1 MKLNQKDKLNSVKT
15 FRRVLRI
22 NAVNDPDSVLTELMS
37 HFEYKIVMRLIRL
50 YSGKQIKIPDM
61 NVIWR
66 VYRDKI
72 VRNELD
78 KEDTRDR
85 RMKLA
90 DYFSITL
97 SHISMILRKERK
109 DYPKASDMK
118 IGDEV
123 RHIYGKDLDASYKEV
138 IEVYPGKGTK

>member
-1 MKLNQKDKLNSVKT
+1 MKENQKVKFDSVKT

-37 HFEYKIVMRLIRL
+37 HFEYKVVMRLIRL

-66 VYRDKI
+66 IYRDKLI
-72 VRNELD
+72 RNELD
-78 KEDTRDR
+78 KEDTRER
-85 RMKLA
+85 RMSLA
-90 DYFSITL
+90 DYFDITL
-97 SHISMILRKERK
+97 SHVSIILRKEKK
-109 DYPKASDMK
+109 DHLKASEMN

-123 RHIYGKDLDASYKEV
+123 RHIYGKNLDASYKEV
-138 IEVYPGKGTK
+138 IEVYPGKRPK

>member
-1 MKLNQKDKLNSVKT
+1 MKENQKVKFDSVKT

-37 HFEYKIVMRLIRL
+37 HFEYKVVMRLIRL

-66 VYRDKI
+66 IYRDKLI
-72 VRNELD
+72 RNELD
-78 KEDTRDR
+78 KEDTRER
-85 RMKLA
+85 RMRLA
-90 DYFSITL
+90 DYFDITL
-97 SHISMILRKERK
+97 SHVSIILRKERK
-109 DYPKASDMK
+109 DHLKASEMN

-123 RHIYGKDLDASYKEV
+123 RHIYGKNLDASYKEV
-138 IEVYPGKGTK
+138 IEVYPGKRSK

>member
-1 MKLNQKDKLNSVKT
+1 MKENQKVKFDSVKT

-37 HFEYKIVMRLIRL
+37 HFEYKVVMRLIRL

-66 VYRDKI
+66 IYRDKLI
-72 VRNELD
+72 RNELD
-78 KEDTRDR
+78 KEDTRER
-85 RMKLA
+85 RMSLA
-90 DYFSITL
+90 DYFDITL
-97 SHISMILRKERK
+97 SHVSIILRKERK
-109 DYPKASDMK
+109 DHLKASEMN

-123 RHIYGKDLDASYKEV
+123 RHIYGKNLDASYKEV
-138 IEVYPGKGTK
+138 IEVYPGKRPK